1 MFYNG
6 CLTIVIQRAF
16 REFVYSTRDRPIVR
30 AKIST
35 VASRSQSIF
44 ASFVGGIIG
53 EASPYNKKKS
63 YKGLDGAFAT
73 FQFLIPVAIAGGFK
87 AYEIVIA
94 EGKSSWCRD
103 FCDMRSPEFDNFKL
117 IEKAKKMGNVDLA
130 LFVMYDFYR
139 HCVGLAVGSGV
150 AYLLIGT
157 NSGEAAEIEEEWMKK
172 QQLLKRNEELLEK
185 CMGYYGITSA
195 KRPQSS

>member
-1 MFYNG
+1 MRFVRP
-6 CLTIVIQRAF
+6 VIMRFKNLPQKSCS
-16 REFVYSTRDRPIVR
+16 V
-30 AKIST
+30 ISE
-35 VASRSQSIF
+35 R
-44 ASFVGGIIG
+44 
-53 EASPYNKKKS
+53 
-63 YKGLDGAFAT
+63 
-73 FQFLIPVAIAGGFK
+73 
-87 AYEIVIA
+87 
-94 EGKSSWCRD
+94 KSSGCRD